1 VLCSKGTS
9 AQLFGDAEEECWQ
22 QHKHLWEEAKGK
34 GKGKGKGDMAKEK
47 GTCTMNQKKGTPPT
61 GDWTKDRIERMER
74 MEKADDAAV
83 QKKLAKIMQG
93 SKPSQIGNKP
103 AIGQKP
109 TRVCKKPKRSCQKLV
124 ASTKN
129 PKSQKQSS

>member
-1 VLCSKGTS
+1 M
-9 AQLFGDAEEECWQ
+9 E
-22 QHKHLWEEAKGK
+22 
-34 GKGKGKGDMAKEK
+34 KEK

-61 GDWTKDRIERMER
+61 GDWTKERIERMER

-93 SKPSQIGNKP
+93 SKSSPKIGNKP

-124 ASTKN
+124 ASTKKVCKLVASTKN